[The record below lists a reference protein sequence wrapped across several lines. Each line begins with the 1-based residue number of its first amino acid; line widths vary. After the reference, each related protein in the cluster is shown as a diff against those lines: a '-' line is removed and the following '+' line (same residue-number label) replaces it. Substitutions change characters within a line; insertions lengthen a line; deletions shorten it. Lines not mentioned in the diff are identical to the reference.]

1 MLVRRQSRL
10 QASRRERNFMERV
23 VSKKDLGTVPL
34 VYLEGVLF
42 PSIFW
47 RLPHSS
53 DGGILGSIPT
63 PLFCQH
69 DTRKQFGVASM
80 ADHAKMRLKSVG
92 NTASTSP
99 DFLAFTFDTLANGAV
114 EGHDT
119 RIVLSRG
126 FESCMGPAGM
136 RLRDQD
142 DDLYSDGIDN
152 RQNVHNLCAAERIRS
167 SDLFVTLTCNQ
178 ARHFGIKKIKNYVD
192 SGEALENYKK
202 YLRSEFPTHKELSAR
217 ASKEVQLALNEASRT
232 LIVRHWLEV
241 KKFLLEYLLKSP
253 EMPLTEILKLFCR
266 DEYQSGM
273 GNLCHMHMLV
283 TLQRDYSSFEGRKA
297 IQKLV
302 RGFVDDI
309 VCDDEVEQ
317 FIEEGILDDY
327 NDYREMKDEARSF
340 LPHTH
345 SSRCMRRTGA
355 GKDDLKC
362 RVPDTRYISADL
374 SQFHEAVLPTLH
386 SKESLVIMSRLGLV
400 TVSEDNEVVPQREFL
415 KARRIYAPARFGEG
429 NITPVVGRLFAATRS
444 TMNVQICTSHGTT
457 RYVVKYVIKIDECN
471 YVVMSCKKGE
481 EGLKA
486 EQVFLHNT
494 KISSSAIN
502 EKKRLD
508 ASRHSNKPRGR
519 AVAVTEM
526 QQIILGKPQV
536 FCSMEFIRVPSL
548 PLGERPGCERK
559 PPEDKF
565 NDLVADGKVQGSKD
579 SFNFMVPIVKFRI
592 DHCAL
597 CRQHTDSQVMM
608 LEDQMV
614 SRVTLD
620 RVFIFGVR
628 PPELLPFDKMEWYF
642 RYFERSEKCVISKT
656 VPLNDL
662 LFRSY
667 EKSVLLDGLGH
678 RLRIRCKAIP
688 AIRALLQDKEIR
700 QQFPVS
706 GGRGMLYILDKICD
720 YYTLA
725 GITIG
730 QKTVSAGLNISSDKE
745 WKHLQLMYVSYY
757 YPKKEL
763 PIVVFSNVKPRNA
776 CKFAIHVLLSMGH
789 FSTERDLWVS
799 SSVRK
804 AFVIAKLVPDRNGP
818 STDDDVDALL
828 KFWIEDQLRTYPIG
842 STMMDQYIVT
852 ADDILRSILVHGILP
867 LNEIPPVMYT
877 SLVQETSKEIT
888 AFLEA
893 CKIDVVDATLKA
905 LMEAY
910 SEHEDVLPVKQKLL
924 KATKHEPLSAVDWNP
939 IGPQTASQSNES
951 YREQSNLNREVQCRI
966 DQYRSPSNGM
976 PKNMLIAGPPGVG
989 KTHCLTHSVCYALS
1003 QGLFPM
1009 TTALLAERAF
1019 LLGGKH
1025 LHLLFKL
1032 SVRDRGTPHRLAE
1045 LAVIALQKKIEIF
1058 VLLRH
1063 IDVLFID
1070 ECGQISAELLS
1081 VLDIILR
1088 KVRGSDLFM
1097 GGILIIGTIDQ
1108 VQLRPIKGLPFLLSP
1123 YVLTTF
1129 CMTVLKQYVR
1139 CADCLVLQQLNELA
1153 RSLSGLGEHAH
1164 QERLNSIRDL
1174 MNRHCTFVDEWTD
1187 PVITDDVLRVFP
1199 RREEAAAAVT
1209 TFLGHKKEEARKARR
1224 PYVGVKA
1231 TDSMIGME
1239 NHSNWVPAN
1248 RSVVSLL
1255 NKQCREP
1262 QHLDLYE
1269 GAIYQF
1275 TFNCPGRFKSTQ
1287 LGILLHVPS
1296 HDILEKHGEFEIFV
1310 APAGTRTF
1318 RIPNMSED
1326 CLVSMGFT
1334 KSKVGTAPDRSHNL
1348 FRHGVKAK
1356 RKQYALKHHIASTI
1370 HSAIGHTV
1378 FKLATE
1384 LGAENNLWE
1393 RAMVV
1398 VLISRV
1404 KRASD
1409 LIFVGDKKA
1418 NIDALIEGL
1427 QARNQY
1433 DDYMENIVRVL
1444 TGESG
1449 HMEPLSLNL
1458 HPFRYKDISLPQ
1470 DRSGLVYMLVSL
1482 RDTSSMYI
1490 GQTTNMLLR
1499 LKGHNS
1505 GFGAYGSSSKEKR
1518 PWGLYAYICGFGGD
1532 KSLREEV
1539 ESHWQNKVDFL
1550 KPKSPRLALRIGQR
1564 MLNIK
1569 YSENKFTVIVA
1580 DEW

>member
-1 MLVRRQSRL
+1 
-10 QASRRERNFMERV
+10 
-23 VSKKDLGTVPL
+23 
-34 VYLEGVLF
+34 
-42 PSIFW
+42 
-47 RLPHSS
+47 
-53 DGGILGSIPT
+53 
-63 PLFCQH
+63 
-69 DTRKQFGVASM
+69 
-80 ADHAKMRLKSVG
+80 
-92 NTASTSP
+92 
-99 DFLAFTFDTLANGAV
+99 
-114 EGHDT
+114 
-119 RIVLSRG
+119 
-126 FESCMGPAGM
+126 
-136 RLRDQD
+136 
-142 DDLYSDGIDN
+142 
-152 RQNVHNLCAAERIRS
+152 
-167 SDLFVTLTCNQ
+167 
-178 ARHFGIKKIKNYVD
+178 
-192 SGEALENYKK
+192 
-202 YLRSEFPTHKELSAR
+202 
-217 ASKEVQLALNEASRT
+217 
-232 LIVRHWLEV
+232 
-241 KKFLLEYLLKSP
+241 
-253 EMPLTEILKLFCR
+253 
-266 DEYQSGM
+266 
-273 GNLCHMHMLV
+273 
-283 TLQRDYSSFEGRKA
+283 
-297 IQKLV
+297 
-302 RGFVDDI
+302 
-309 VCDDEVEQ
+309 
-317 FIEEGILDDY
+317 
-327 NDYREMKDEARSF
+327 
-340 LPHTH
+340 
-345 SSRCMRRTGA
+345 
-355 GKDDLKC
+355 
-362 RVPDTRYISADL
+362 
-374 SQFHEAVLPTLH
+374 
-386 SKESLVIMSRLGLV
+386 VIMSRLGLV
-400 TVSEDNEVVPQREFL
+400 TVSEDNEVVPQREYL
-415 KARRIYAPARFGEG
+415 KSRRIYAPARFGEG

-457 RYVVKYVIKIDECN
+457 RYVVKYVIKIDESN
-471 YVVMSCKKGE
+471 YVVFSCKKGE

-486 EQVFLHNT
+486 EKVFLHNT
-494 KISSSAIN
+494 KITSSAIN

-526 QQIILGKPQV
+526 EQIILGKPQV
-536 FCSMEFIRVPSL
+536 FCSMQFIRVPSL

-565 NDLVADGKVQGSKD
+565 NELLNDGKVRGNKD
-579 SFNFMVPIVKFRI
+579 SFNFMVPIVKFRK
-592 DHCAL
+592 DHCSPF
-597 CRQHTDSQVMM
+597 RQHTDSQVMM

-620 RVFIFGVR
+620 KVFIFGIR

-642 RYFERSEKCVISKT
+642 RYFERSEKCVISKIE
-656 VPLNDL
+656 PLDEL
-662 LFRSY
+662 LFRSL

-688 AIRALLQDKEIR
+688 LIQTLLQDKDIR
-700 QQFPVS
+700 QQFPQHA
-706 GGRGMLYILDKICD
+706 RTGMLCILDKICH
-720 YYTLA
+720 YYTSV

-730 QKTVSAGLNISSDKE
+730 QKEVSTMLNMSSDRE

-757 YPKKEL
+757 CPKKEL

-828 KFWIEDQLRTYPIG
+828 KYWIEDQLRTYPIG

-877 SLVQETSKEIT
+877 SLVQDISDKIT
-888 AFLEA
+888 AFLKES
-893 CKIDVVDATLKA
+893 KNDVVDATLKA

-910 SEHEDVLPVKQKLL
+910 SEHDDVLPLKQKLL
-924 KATKHEPLSAVDWNP
+924 QATKQTPLSAVDWNT
-939 IGPQTASQSNES
+939 IGPQTASQSDES
-951 YREQSNLNREVQCRI
+951 YMEQSSLNKELQSRI
-966 DQYRSPSNGM
+966 DQYRTASTGM

-989 KTHCLTHSVCYALS
+989 KTHCLTHAVCYALS

-1032 SVRDRGTPHRLAE
+1032 SVRDKGTPHRLAE
-1045 LAVIALQKKIEIF
+1045 LAVIALQKKIELF
-1058 VLLRH
+1058 ALLRH

-1108 VQLRPIKGLPFLLSP
+1108 MQLRPIKGLPFLLSP

-1153 RSLSGLGEHAH
+1153 RNLSGLGEVAR
-1164 QERLNSIRDL
+1164 QDRLNSIRDL
-1174 MNRHCTFVDEWTD
+1174 MYSNCTFVDDWTD

-1199 RREEAAAAVT
+1199 RKEETAAAVT
-1209 TFLGHKKEEARKARR
+1209 TFLAHKKEQARIAGR
-1224 PYVGVKA
+1224 PYVDVKA
-1231 TDSMIGME
+1231 IDSMIPMQSHGD
-1239 NHSNWVPAN
+1239 WLPAN

-1255 NKQCREP
+1255 TKQCREP

-1287 LGILLHVPS
+1287 LGVLLEVPS
-1296 HDILEKHGEFEIFV
+1296 HEILEKHGEFQIFV

-1318 RIPNMSED
+1318 RIPKMTED

-1334 KSKVGTAPDRSHNL
+1334 KTKVGTAPDRSHNL
-1348 FRHGVKAK
+1348 WRHGMKAK

-1378 FKLATE
+1378 LKLATE

-1444 TGESG
+1444 SGEAG

-1458 HPFRYKDISLPQ
+1458 HPFRYKDITLPQ
-1470 DRSGLVYMLVSL
+1470 DRSGVVYMLVSL
-1482 RDTSSMYI
+1482 RDTSSMYL

-1499 LKGHNS
+1499 LKSHNS
-1505 GFGAYGSSSKEKR
+1505 GFGAYGSSNREKR
-1518 PWGLYAYICGFGGD
+1518 PWGLYAYISGFGGD
-1532 KSLREEV
+1532 KPLREEV
-1539 ESHWQNKVDFL
+1539 ESQWQNMVDYL
-1550 KPKSPRLALRIGQR
+1550 KPKSPRLALQIGQR
-1564 MLNIK
+1564 MLNRK
-1569 YSENKFTVIVA
+1569 YSENKFKVIVA
-1580 DEW
+1580 DEV